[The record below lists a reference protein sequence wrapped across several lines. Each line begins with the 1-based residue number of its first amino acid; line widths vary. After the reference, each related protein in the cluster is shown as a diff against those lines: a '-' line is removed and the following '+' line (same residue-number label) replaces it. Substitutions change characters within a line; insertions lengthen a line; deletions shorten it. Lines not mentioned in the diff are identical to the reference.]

1 MAAGDVAA
9 WERTEE
15 PSARRLREARLDGRI
30 ARSPD
35 LATACLVLAAAAAA
49 TLGGGAA
56 VRALGGYLASS
67 LDPSRPFADE
77 ANLAGE
83 VLEGAVAGASIV
95 VPAACGLFA
104 MAWLAGAGQVGLVFT
119 TRPLAPNPARLS
131 PATNLAGLASSRGL
145 RRLAT
150 DSVKVA
156 AVALAAWWAIGGDLG
171 GVVGLA
177 ALPAGAAAAAGAGT
191 LARIAFAAG
200 GALLAVGLVDWLLE
214 RRRVHAELRMT
225 RREAAEDRKEE
236 EGDPAWRRRRAD
248 FARGLSA
255 SPAVAVRSAAAVVV
269 ARDGRATSLAVAI
282 GLQDHGEPRIL
293 AFARDAAAG
302 RLVSIASAAGV
313 PTVEDAPLAR
323 LLASAGSRA
332 GSPVAGPAR
341 GALLEALARVPG
353 IAGRLADDEVTP

>member
-1 MAAGDVAA
+1 MAAGDVAT

-35 LATACLVLAAAAAA
+35 LATACLVLAAAAAV

-56 VRALGGYLASS
+56 VRTLGGFLASS

-77 ANLAGE
+77 GILASA
-83 VLEGAVAGASIV
+83 VVEGAVAGASIV
-95 VPAACGLFA
+95 VPAACGLLA
-104 MAWLAGAGQVGLVFT
+104 AAWLAGVAQVGLVFT
-119 TRPLAPNPARLS
+119 TRPLSPRASRLS
-131 PATNLAGLASSRGL
+131 PAANLAGLASSRGL

-150 DSVKVA
+150 DVVKVM

-171 GVVGLA
+171 AIVGLA
-177 ALPAGAAAAAGAGT
+177 ALPAGGAAAGGAGT
-191 LARIAFAAG
+191 LGRIAFAAG
-200 GALLAVGLVDWLLE
+200 GALLAIGLVDWLLE

-225 RREAAEDRKEE
+225 RREAAEDRKDE

-248 FARGLSA
+248 FARGLPA
-255 SPAVAVRSAAAVVV
+255 SPAVAVRSAAAIVV
-269 ARDGRATSLAVAI
+269 ARDARSTSIAVAI
-282 GLQDHGEPRIL
+282 GLEGRGEPRIL
-293 AFARDAAAG
+293 AFARDAASA

-323 LLASAGSRA
+323 LLASCGGRP

-341 GALLEALARVPG
+341 GALLEALARVRG
-353 IAGRLADDEVTP
+353 MAGRLADDEVAP